1 MHGKSLYGKYSCSLE
16 SRILAGHYTKLHSV
30 ATACKRWSL
39 PDFSASDILQFVL
52 RQSPG
57 CTCTCGTRQRF
68 QCVRACLN
76 LLVPNLSQGWI
87 TTWPKIRRRSS
98 AERLFLVQQCGGCE
112 TAGLACE
119 KCKGKSNCSWLRMVL
134 EKARCR
140 HFLAASLM
148 ATDLPQ
154 EQRVEAVRLLQAA
167 RPLDDMS
174 EEFMAVTFAVS
185 YATSLGCSQRAWHGT
200 CCWPSGAKCLRP
212 QSRLT

>member
-98 AERLFLVQQCGGCE
+98 AERLFWSSSVAAARLRALHAKSAKGSR
-112 TAGLACE
+112 TAAGFEWSWRRRGAVT
-119 KCKGKSNCSWLRMVL
+119 SWLP
-134 EKARCR
+134 
-140 HFLAASLM
+140 ASW
-148 ATDLPQ
+148 PQ
-154 EQRVEAVRLLQAA
+154 TCHRSRES
-167 RPLDDMS
+167 RP
-174 EEFMAVTFAVS
+174 
-185 YATSLGCSQRAWHGT
+185 
-200 CCWPSGAKCLRP
+200 
-212 QSRLT
+212 